1 MSTFTAFTDFKKAYD
16 KIDRQLL
23 FTKLEELGLSCK
35 FRKAVYAIYNNVE
48 CCVKVGGR
56 LSKWFEVNQGLKQ
69 GCVLSPILFNM
80 FINSLVTEIHALGI
94 GVDIDGEKVAILLY
108 ADDVVLLAENEHDLQ
123 MLLDVLSNWCV
134 RNSMTVNID
143 KSKVVHFRNKSV
155 NRTAVQ
161 FMIDM
166 RRLDVVDHYTYLGLL
181 LTEFLDYDMMA
192 KTVAK
197 SAHRALGLLIAKS
210 KKFGGFKYDTFTKLY
225 DTLVGSVINYG
236 AAIWGFKDYTCISYV
251 QNRAAKYFMGVNK
264 FTPNDAVSGDMA
276 WNPVINKL
284 WLCNF
289 RQLSRF
295 SKMERGRLN
304 FKILYKWAYVH
315 AQANKRNWCFK
326 IRRKCEMLNFVEWCD
341 INFTLRRSHLKIFE
355 DAMLHMYIEEWKE
368 RIAQCNDGKKLRTY
382 KLFKSEFHVEPYL
395 LVNMPKCHR
404 AAFAK
409 FRCGVAPLAIETGRY
424 LNLHVNQRVCFNC
437 STEVED
443 EQHVF
448 MRCPLYSELR
458 DALFLYVENVYN
470 NFGQMSENDKFNFLF
485 SNGDICS
492 IVAKT
497 CHQMLMCRNSHL
509 YQ

>member
-1 MSTFTAFTDFKKAYD
+1 
-16 KIDRQLL
+16 
-23 FTKLEELGLSCK
+23 
-35 FRKAVYAIYNNVE
+35 
-48 CCVKVGGR
+48 
-56 LSKWFEVNQGLKQ
+56 
-69 GCVLSPILFNM
+69 M

-123 MLLDVLSNWCV
+123 MLLDILSNWCV

-166 RRLDVVDHYTYLGLL
+166 RSLDVVDHYTYLGLM

-210 KKFGGFKYDTFTKLY
+210 KKKIGGFKYDTFTKLY

-304 FKILYKWAYVH
+304 FKIYK
-315 AQANKRNWCFK
+315 
-326 IRRKCEMLNFVEWCD
+326 
-341 INFTLRRSHLKIFE
+341 
-355 DAMLHMYIEEWKE
+355 
-368 RIAQCNDGKKLRTY
+368 
-382 KLFKSEFHVEPYL
+382 
-395 LVNMPKCHR
+395 
-404 AAFAK
+404 
-409 FRCGVAPLAIETGRY
+409 
-424 LNLHVNQRVCFNC
+424 
-437 STEVED
+437 
-443 EQHVF
+443 
-448 MRCPLYSELR
+448 
-458 DALFLYVENVYN
+458 
-470 NFGQMSENDKFNFLF
+470 
-485 SNGDICS
+485 
-492 IVAKT
+492 
-497 CHQMLMCRNSHL
+497 
-509 YQ
+509 